1 VPGSPIRN
9 RAKNKPGARGA
20 RLSRARASY
29 VCARTYARAL
39 HARVYTRACAA
50 FNWILWI
57 CRGLNP
63 GTGSGT
69 LWYGLHR
76 GSCRYGEKSE
86 GVSDPHPHRPLR
98 IRPRGGR
105 RVELMPVHCLTRPF
119 IRNRSCMW
127 STRRERSDVYGES
140 YDIVVSMVRRGLARA
155 HPCRWLEDAPGR
167 LMPCSCPAHG
177 VWLCGARGVLC
188 CARSGALYAR
198 SGARPARPA
207 RSASRPARSASH
219 LTASPRLSP
228 SGLAPTLC
236 RVPNS
241 IVGGSVGCAD
251 PTPHYLMKCD
261 RNVVAK

>member
-1 VPGSPIRN
+1 MPGSPIRN

-140 YDIVVSMVRRGLARA
+140 YDIVVAMVRRGLARA

-167 LMPCSCPAHG
+167 LMPCSWRMAVALALG
-177 VWLCGARGVLC
+177 RGL
-188 CARSGALYAR
+188 RGLRALRRGLRALL
-198 SGARPARPA
+198 A
-207 RSASRPARSASH
+207 
-219 LTASPRLSP
+219 TSPRLLGSP
-228 SGLAPTLC
+228 PAASRRPRAVSLTL
-236 RVPNS
+236 S
-241 IVGGSVGCAD
+241 SVGRLAALTQPRTIC
-251 PTPHYLMKCD
+251 
-261 RNVVAK
+261 